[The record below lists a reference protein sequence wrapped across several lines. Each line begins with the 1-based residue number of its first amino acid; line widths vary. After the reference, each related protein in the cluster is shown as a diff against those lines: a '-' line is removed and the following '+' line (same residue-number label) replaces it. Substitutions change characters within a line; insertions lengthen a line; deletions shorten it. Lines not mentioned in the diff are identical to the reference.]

1 MPARLKPI
9 ILRTRRQM
17 QQQDKRLGDLQK
29 LIDEQT
35 AKEFERYL
43 ARLKRN
49 PRSHSGISL

>member
-49 PRSHSGISL
+49 PRAHSGISL

>member
-9 ILRTRRQM
+9 ILRTRRQI

-49 PRSHSGISL
+49 PRSHSEISL